1 MTHWHEE
8 KTVNIVE
15 DMETLLIF
23 VMSRLT
29 EFIIKMQKHLVATIT
44 LTKSFTFEHTKQVDS
59 RAYYALVKLT
69 FEKIILYFVLHDQNY
84 SIVTLK
90 MYQNKI

>member
-8 KTVNIVE
+8 KTVHIVE

-23 VMSRLT
+23 LMSRLT

-69 FEKIILYFVLHDQNY
+69 FELYFVLHDQNY
-84 SIVTLK
+84 SIVTLN
-90 MYQNKI
+90 QNKI

>member
-15 DMETLLIF
+15 DMETLLIL

-29 EFIIKMQKHLVATIT
+29 EFIIKIYAK
-44 LTKSFTFEHTKQVDS
+44 TFSCDNNINEV
-59 RAYYALVKLT
+59 
-69 FEKIILYFVLHDQNY
+69 F
-84 SIVTLK
+84 
-90 MYQNKI
+90 